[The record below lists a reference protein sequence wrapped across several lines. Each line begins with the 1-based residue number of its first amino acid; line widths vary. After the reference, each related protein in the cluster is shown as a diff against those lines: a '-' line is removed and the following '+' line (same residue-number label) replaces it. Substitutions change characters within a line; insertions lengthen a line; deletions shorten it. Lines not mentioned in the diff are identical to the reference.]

1 VVANKE
7 QNIVDKVNEIQ
18 KENRILLKKMLTID
32 LKPTKHNP
40 VKINMIPTP
49 SSYSLN
55 RAQRIRELTRVTQ
68 ENKMLLQRL
77 QTAHSV
83 YNSNKWEEDFRV
95 KKYRQELLR
104 KNADR
109 FCQHPY
115 FVMASEPRVMSATGT
130 VNLGYNSIPLKNRR
144 AQSNYSVNKRNK
156 RRKKRL
162 MTAGHAGRKRSAVG
176 SMARNNRPI
185 TAKAPIIGRRMQK
198 SPQEDQKPDDGA
210 RPDTVPFT
218 NLGPLG
224 ETEPLDEN
232 DKIKAEITR
241 EVTGES
247 EKDIEDRIAN
257 DFDDRDI
264 SEPGEGPSPEDK
276 FNEKEKQMDNLT
288 DDLSNNQEKQISDNE
303 NDEGEDIKPNI
314 NEVENEVDDEVDD
327 KVNDQSVRPL
337 DKVDEASHKESEV
350 VEQPDTGAQPHN
362 N

>member
-40 VKINMIPTP
+40 VKINMVPTP

-130 VNLGYNSIPLKNRR
+130 VNLGYNTIPLKGRR
-144 AQSNYSVNKRNK
+144 AQSNYSVNKRGK
-156 RRKKRL
+156 KRKKRL
-162 MTAGHAGRKRSAVG
+162 MTAGHGGRKRSAVG
-176 SMARNNRPI
+176 NMARNNRPI

-198 SPQEDQKPDDGA
+198 SPQQEDHKPDDGA
-210 RPDTVPFT
+210 RPETVPFT

-247 EKDIEDRIAN
+247 EKDIEARIAN

-288 DDLSNNQEKQISDNE
+288 DDLSNNQEQQRSDNE
-303 NDEGEDIKPNI
+303 NDEDIKPNF
-314 NEVENEVDDEVDD
+314 NEVENQ
-327 KVNDQSVRPL
+327 VNDQFARPL
-337 DKVDEASHKESEV
+337 DKIDEASHKENEF